1 VSQLGLS
8 GPIPIPSKPSESDL
22 AGASAAVVE
31 YVKKSQKVFKH
42 LDNLG
47 VNTTGQSKA
56 KVEVNQGDLEALQK
70 AADKV
75 TQLEAKLEALL
86 KAAKPATDEN
96 EEANSK

>member
-1 VSQLGLS
+1 MSQLGLS
-8 GPIPIPSKPSESDL
+8 GSIPIPSKPSESDL
-22 AGASAAVVE
+22 AGASAAVVQ
-31 YVKKSQKVFKH
+31 YVRKSQKVFKH

-56 KVEVNQGDLEALQK
+56 KVEINQGDLDDLKK

-86 KAAKPATDEN
+86 KAANPAADEN
-96 EEANSK
+96 EEEKSK